1 MSLRVV
7 QSIEFHCVC
16 CAVRVQY
23 VWQLDVFD
31 HLCSASSIVAVV
43 NCQVFNAFIV
53 NQKYFQPVKLP
64 VTGLKNH
71 RKFLKS
77 NLHFV
82 CFLVQSFFYPHPQN
96 FWWQHNCFK
105 VLSKFFVR
113 RICSY
118 CRNDPLRKAV
128 FASGA
133 AVAIICFLIQ
143 KAFSFLFAVCKKF
156 LGQFLLESLFFQG
169 HKSILGEPY

>member
-16 CAVRVQY
+16 CAVHVQY

-133 AVAIICFLIQ
+133 AVAVICFLIQ
-143 KAFSFLFAVCKKF
+143 KAFSFLFAVCNKF